1 MDWVYGQAIG
11 FLGNFFA
18 LMGNMG
24 VELFELEWVSAII
37 LFFSRLAWALFTV
50 SVVVCAFECG
60 IEYSTGRGNLQ
71 QCGMNIIKGFLAVS
85 LFTVVPVRL
94 YALSVSLQGTFS
106 AGLTG
111 YGRSIGEVGQDIIT
125 ELNEIQTLSD
135 VVNSSHFGLGI
146 ITSPVMLLFCV
157 ILMGYAVL
165 KVFFANLK
173 RGGILLIQIAVG
185 SLYMF
190 SVPRGYLDGFMG
202 WVRQV
207 IGLCLTA
214 FLQSTIEALITQPSA
229 GVVLVN
235 PDEQPFQFSDAVFVP
250 FQPFPSDA
258 DLLTAFQ
265 PELFLHHCTEM
276 CLMPQNVARHSLN
289 VFQDYVAEYGFPD
302 VMSTALVLVL
312 LMERTVKE
320 RALRSV
326 IVRRPLIQLLTA
338 VGTVHQPGK
347 DAASACTGIAMPLL
361 AHLLYLLKHGFLD
374 DDLMCIG
381 EDGLLLKG
389 IVPLLLVPDGVGIGL
404 EVHRTARV
412 LPPFQNRH
420 NGTAVPVAGVLRFLV
435 WGLDA
440 LQGPVCAGR

>member
-1 MDWVYGQAIG
+1 MSTQYSVVNTRITEEVAEFQKK
-11 FLGNFFA
+11 
-18 LMGNMG
+18 
-24 VELFELEWVSAII
+24 VSAI
-37 LFFSRLAWALFTV
+37 RA
-50 SVVVCAFECG
+50 ECLRMMR
-60 IEYSTGRGNLQ
+60 E
-71 QCGMNIIKGFLAVS
+71 A
-85 LFTVVPVRL
+85 
-94 YALSVSLQGTFS
+94 SVSADLQEIKED
-106 AGLTG
+106 L
-111 YGRSIGEVGQDIIT
+111 IGQA
-125 ELNEIQTLSD
+125 Q
-135 VVNSSHFGLGI
+135 H
-146 ITSPVMLLFCV
+146 
-157 ILMGYAVL
+157 
-165 KVFFANLK
+165 
-173 RGGILLIQIAVG
+173 
-185 SLYMF
+185 
-190 SVPRGYLDGFMG
+190 
-202 WVRQV
+202 
-207 IGLCLTA
+207 
-214 FLQSTIEALITQPSA
+214 IEALITQPSA

-374 DDLMCIG
+374 DGLMCIG